1 MISYQSIAQEC
12 ATFNTNTQLT
22 VGAPCKMGYNNAV
35 IEPMKDEP
43 FIGVVLWQRN
53 SYATV
58 ALRGFVTV
66 KYSGTAPAVGRTGLY
81 AGEDGTVVAAEGA
94 PIYLVVETNTV
105 DKTVTFLM

>member
-22 VGAPCKMGYNNAV
+22 VGAPCKMGYNK
-35 IEPMKDEP
+35 PMKDEP